1 MLDKPQ
7 ETPLIEKAGATDEH
21 PDKDLWV
28 TTTGLVVHSLAEGV
42 AMGASLYSKF
52 PALII
57 NLTLLVQYNGKKGS
71 SVGLVVALAIF
82 IHKAP
87 EALGFGTFLHHKGA
101 SSKELLMHLTVRN
114 NFPNNRVF

>member
-1 MLDKPQ
+1 MQDP
-7 ETPLIEKAGATDEH
+7 TAHIDEH
-21 PDKDLWV
+21 PTKDLWV

-52 PALII
+52 Y
-57 NLTLLVQYNGKKGS
+57 LVNQTFIVTFSSQGGS

-87 EALGFGTFLHHKGA
+87 EALGFGTFLTHKGA
-101 SSKELLMHLTVRN
+101 SNTEQLIHLGVSPFLN
-114 NFPNNRVF
+114 N